1 LGAAESRGAQSPDCK
16 LIPMKA
22 AAASNAVANTFA
34 SRDGGMQAV
43 RQLLEA

>member
-1 LGAAESRGAQSPDCK
+1 
-16 LIPMKA
+16 MKA
-22 AAASNAVANTFA
+22 AAASNAAAHAFA